1 VYTIA
6 VDIGGT
12 FTDVIAI
19 DNRNGHTVMGKALT
33 TPADLQ
39 QGVMDGLANAAD
51 NMSTSVADLLARTER
66 MVHATTQSSNAVFAF
81 TGARTAVLTTR
92 GFGDTLT
99 IMRASGRVA
108 GLSVFERHHYRAT
121 AKPRL
126 LVDERDIVEI
136 TERVDAEGDVVTPL
150 DEEQVAETARSL
162 AARGYEAVAVAYLF
176 SHQNPEHERRTAEI
190 IRREAPQLYVSVSA
204 DIAPVMGEYERSA
217 TALFN
222 AYVGPVIDSYLARL
236 ERTLADAGLKQKLLI
251 VQANGGLATVAQTV
265 PIYTIESG
273 PAAGVV
279 GAAHMAERLGHPKV
293 IATDVGGTT
302 FKVAV
307 IEGGAWSYNT
317 QTVLNQYQLR
327 LPMIDVASIG
337 AGGGSIA
344 WVDGGRLRIG
354 PKSASSHPGPACY
367 GLGGTEPT
375 VTDADVALGYI
386 DPDNFLGG
394 RMKLHRDRALDVI
407 REKVAEPLFGG
418 DVLAAAAGIRRVVDS
433 QMADLI
439 RKCTLERGHDTR
451 DFVMMAYGG
460 AGPVH
465 AASYGAEAGATK
477 VFIPYFATVHSA
489 YGAALSDI
497 RFSLQFSEPIVL
509 PNDPARIEAIFAG
522 MESKG
527 AEALARA
534 DVPDDKRRYDRW
546 VEARYRRQV
555 HQLRI
560 PAPASIDEAA
570 VGALAAAFEREYERL
585 FGPGSGLT
593 DAGVELINYGVDAVG
608 VVDKA
613 PWKEERAKGEAKAAS
628 TRDVYC
634 PVRQAMVATPIYDG
648 PSLPPGTQ
656 LEGPVVI
663 EHPGTTIVVLTGQ
676 TASIDAFRHTHIS
689 IGSDVKGGRGGHQ

>member
-1 VYTIA
+1 MYTIA

-12 FTDVIAI
+12 FTDVVAI
-19 DNRNGHTVMGKALT
+19 DNRSGHTVMGKSLT
-33 TPADLQ
+33 TPGDLQ
-39 QGVMDGLANAAD
+39 QGVLDGLADAAG
-51 NMSTSVADLLARTER
+51 NLSISVRDLLSRAER

-126 LVDERDIVEI
+126 LVDERDIFEI
-136 TERVDAEGDVVTPL
+136 PERVDAEGAVVTPL
-150 DEEQVAETARSL
+150 DQQEVVRVAELLTE
-162 AARGYEAVAVAYLF
+162 RGYEAVAIAYLF
-176 SHQNPEHERRTAEI
+176 SHQNPAHERRTAEI
-190 IRREAPQLYVSVSA
+190 LRQAAPQLYVSVSA

-222 AYVGPVIDSYLARL
+222 AYVGPVIDSYLDRL
-236 ERTLADAGLKQKLLI
+236 ERTLADNGLRQKLLI

-279 GAAHMAERLGHPKV
+279 GAAQMAERLGYSNV

-302 FKVAV
+302 FKVAI
-307 IEGGAWSYNT
+307 IEGGTWSYST

-327 LPMIDVASIG
+327 LPMIDLASIG

-354 PKSASSHPGPACY
+354 PKSASADPGPACY
-367 GLGGTEPT
+367 GLGGAEPT

-386 DPDNFLGG
+386 APDNFLGG
-394 RMKLHRDRALDVI
+394 RMKLHRDSALDAI
-407 REKVAEPLFGG
+407 RTRVAEPLFGG
-418 DVLAAAAGIRRVVDS
+418 DVIAAAAGIRRVVDS

-439 RKCTLERGHDTR
+439 RKCTLERGYDPR

-465 AASYGAEAGATK
+465 AASYAAEAGATK
-477 VFIPYFATVHSA
+477 VLVPYFATVHSA

-509 PNDPARIEAIFAG
+509 PNDATRIEAIFKT
-522 MESKG
+522 MELKG
-527 AEALARA
+527 ADALGRA
-534 DVPDDKRRYDRW
+534 DVAPPSRRYDRW

-560 PAPASIDEAA
+560 PAPATID
-570 VGALAAAFEREYERL
+570 AAALEQLARAFELEYERL
-585 FGPGSGLT
+585 FGPGSGLA
-593 DAGVELINYGVDAVG
+593 DAGIELINYGVDAVG
-608 VVDKA
+608 LVDKA
-613 PWKEERAKGEAKAAS
+613 PSKKATSSGPVTPAS
-628 TRDVYC
+628 MRETYC
-634 PVRQAMVATPIYDG
+634 PRRQAMVPTPIYDG
-648 PSLPPGTQ
+648 PTLPPDSRI
-656 LEGPVVI
+656 EGPAVI
-663 EHPGTTIVVLTGQ
+663 EHPGTTIVILAGQ
-676 TASIDAFRHTHIS
+676 GARIDAFLHTHIS
-689 IGSDVKGGRGGHQ
+689 IGSDDKGGRDGRN

>member
-1 VYTIA
+1 MYTIA

-12 FTDVIAI
+12 FTDVVAI
-19 DNRNGHTVMGKALT
+19 DNRTGHTVMGKSLT
-33 TPADLQ
+33 TPSDLQ
-39 QGVMDGLANAAD
+39 QGVVNGIVNAAE
-51 NMSTSVADLLARTER
+51 NLGVAVPELLGRTER

-81 TGARTAVLTTR
+81 SGARTAVLTTR
-92 GFGDTLT
+92 GFADTLT

-121 AKPRL
+121 QKPRL
-126 LVDERDIVEI
+126 LVDERDIFEI
-136 TERVDAEGDVVTPL
+136 PERVDADGDVVTPL
-150 DEEQVAETARSL
+150 DEAEVARVAKL
-162 AARGYEAVAVAYLF
+162 LVGRGYEAVAVAYLF
-176 SHQNPEHERRTAEI
+176 SHQNQAHERRTAEI
-190 IRREAPQLYVSVSA
+190 IRREAPQLYVSLSA

-236 ERTLADAGLKQKLLI
+236 EKTLADAGLKQKLLI

-279 GAAHMAERLGHPKV
+279 GAAHMAERLGYPNV

-302 FKVAV
+302 FKVAI
-307 IEGGAWSYNT
+307 IEGGAWSHSA
-317 QTVLNQYQLR
+317 QTILNQYQLR

-344 WVDGGRLRIG
+344 WVDGNRLRIG
-354 PKSASSHPGPACY
+354 PKSASADPGPACY

-386 DPDNFLGG
+386 DPGNFLGG
-394 RMKLHRDRALDVI
+394 RMQLHRDKALEAI
-407 REKVAEPLFGG
+407 RIKVADPLFGG
-418 DVLAAAAGIRRVVDS
+418 DVLAAAAGIRKVVDS

-439 RKCTLERGHDTR
+439 RKCTLERGYDPR

-465 AASYGAEAGATK
+465 AASYAAEAGATRLL
-477 VFIPYFATVHSA
+477 VPYLATVHSA

-509 PNDPARIEAIFAG
+509 PNDPARVEKIFAT
-522 MESKG
+522 MEEKG
-527 AEALARA
+527 SEALDRA
-534 DVPDDKRRYDRW
+534 DVPASKRAYHRW

-560 PAPASIDEAA
+560 PAPTTIDEAA
-570 VGALAAAFEREYERL
+570 IPQLVKAFEQEYERL
-585 FGPGSGLT
+585 FGPGSGLS

-613 PWKEERAKGEAKAAS
+613 PWDEKAKAGTTQPGS
-628 TRDVYC
+628 TREAYC
-634 PVRQAMVATPIYDG
+634 PRRQAMVPTPVYDG
-648 PSLPPGTQ
+648 PSLPPDTR
-656 LEGPVVI
+656 LEGPAII
-663 EHPGTTIVVLTGQ
+663 EHPGTTIVILSGQ
-676 TASIDAFRHTHIS
+676 QAHIDSFGHTHIS
-689 IGSDVKGGRGGHQ
+689 TGDDKGGDRAHQ

>member
-1 VYTIA
+1 MYTIA

-12 FTDVIAI
+12 FTDVVAI
-19 DNRNGHTVMGKALT
+19 DNRSGHTVMGKSLT
-33 TPADLQ
+33 TPGDLQ
-39 QGVMDGLANAAD
+39 QGVLDGLADAAA
-51 NMSTSVADLLARTER
+51 NLSISVPDLLSRAER

-126 LVDERDIVEI
+126 LVDERDIFEI
-136 TERVDAEGDVVTPL
+136 PERVDAEGAVVTPL
-150 DEEQVAETARSL
+150 DQREVARVAKLLTE
-162 AARGYEAVAVAYLF
+162 RGYEAVAIAYLF
-176 SHQNPEHERRTAEI
+176 SHQNPAHERRTAEI
-190 IRREAPQLYVSVSA
+190 LRQAAPQLYVSVSA

-222 AYVGPVIDSYLARL
+222 AYVGPVIDSYLNRL
-236 ERTLADAGLKQKLLI
+236 ERTLADNGLKQKLLI

-279 GAAHMAERLGHPKV
+279 GAAQMAERLGYRNV

-302 FKVAV
+302 FKVAI
-307 IEGGAWSYNT
+307 IEGGTWSYST

-327 LPMIDVASIG
+327 LPMIDLASIG

-354 PKSASSHPGPACY
+354 PKSASADPGPACY
-367 GLGGTEPT
+367 GLGGAEPT

-386 DPDNFLGG
+386 APDNFLGG
-394 RMKLHRDRALDVI
+394 RMKLHGERALDAI
-407 REKVAEPLFGG
+407 RTRVAEPLFGG
-418 DVLAAAAGIRRVVDS
+418 DVIAAAAGIRRVVDS

-439 RKCTLERGHDTR
+439 RKCTLERGYDPR

-465 AASYGAEAGATK
+465 AASYAAEAGATK
-477 VFIPYFATVHSA
+477 VLVPYFATVHSA

-509 PNDPARIEAIFAG
+509 PNDAARIEAIFKT
-522 MESKG
+522 MELKG
-527 AEALARA
+527 ADALGRA
-534 DVPDDKRRYDRW
+534 DVTPASRRYNRW

-560 PAPASIDEAA
+560 PAPATIDPAA
-570 VGALAAAFEREYERL
+570 LEQLARAFEHEYERL
-585 FGPGSGLT
+585 FGPGSGLA
-593 DAGVELINYGVDAVG
+593 DAGIELINYGVDAVG
-608 VVDKA
+608 LVDKA
-613 PWKEERAKGEAKAAS
+613 PSKKAAS
-628 TRDVYC
+628 SGLVAPASTRETYC
-634 PVRQAMVATPIYDG
+634 PRRQAMVSTPIYDG
-648 PSLPPGTQ
+648 PTLPPDSRI
-656 LEGPVVI
+656 EGPAVI
-663 EHPGTTIVVLTGQ
+663 EHPGTTIVILAGQ
-676 TASIDAFRHTHIS
+676 SARIDAFLHTHIS
-689 IGSDVKGGRGGHQ
+689 IGSDDKGGRDDRN

>member
-1 VYTIA
+1 MYTIA